1 MPSTKTKPK
10 DMGLFSFDSDL
21 PSKKTTIVEADNES
35 ENSVSD

>member
-10 DMGLFSFDSDL
+10 VMGLFSFDSDF
-21 PSKKTTIVEADNES
+21 PSKKTIVEADNES